1 MSKAIV
7 TGGAGFIGSHVADKL
22 IEAGHE
28 VAVVDNLLLGKK
40 EFVNKKAKFYKA
52 DIRDLGK
59 LKKIFKGAD
68 VVFHLAA
75 DPRLPVSIE
84 DPATTHE
91 INVTGTLNVLIAA
104 KECGVKKVI
113 FSSSCTV
120 YDANG
125 EIPFN
130 ELTSTLGSI
139 SPYGLHKLMGE
150 QYFRLFHQ
158 LYGLKTIC
166 LRYFNVF
173 GPRKLSTGAYPMV
186 IPIFLSQR
194 KTGKKLTIVG
204 DGTATRDYVH
214 ASDVAEANIKA
225 WQSDINDGR
234 GINIGSGRQ
243 ISINEIAKMIGGPA
257 ENIPPRP
264 GEMKFVEA
272 NIDQA
277 KLLLGWAPKVKF
289 EDGLVELKK
298 EWGIK

>member
-22 IEAGHE
+22 IEAGHQ

-75 DPRLPVSIE
+75 DPRLPISIE

-130 ELTSTLGSI
+130 ELVSALGSI

-150 QYFRLFHQ
+150 QYLRLFHQ

-194 KTGKKLTIVG
+194 KAGKRLTIVG
-204 DGTATRDYVH
+204 DGLATRDYVH
-214 ASDVAEANIKA
+214 VSDVAEANIKA
-225 WQSDINDGR
+225 WQSDIEDGR

-243 ISINEIAKMIGGPA
+243 ISVNEIAKMIGGPL

-277 KLLLGWAPKVKF
+277 KLLLGWTPKVKF
-289 EDGLVELKK
+289 EDGLTELKK